1 MSDGPLLLPP
11 LLPRTARRRR
21 RRLRGGCFHAHCCIY
36 LRTIHLINNAG
47 HGAAALAGGDGAG
60 TGRGIAL
67 SKPTVHYL
75 HYTITFETD
84 LSDNFNFLCPKLL
97 GQ

>member
-21 RRLRGGCFHAHCCIY
+21 RRLRGGSFHAHCCIY

-67 SKPTVHYL
+67 SKPTVL
-75 HYTITFETD
+75 
-84 LSDNFNFLCPKLL
+84 
-97 GQ
+97 